1 MIKETPE
8 NPYKTRRGS
17 PEMHIQAECV
27 KWLWNERPMTRG
39 LFFHVENELSMA
51 GNNAAVGAI
60 RRAQGIVKGVSDCIL
75 LMQRGGYG
83 ALLVEF
89 KTATG
94 YQSSAQKEWQSLVE
108 RQGYKYVVCRS
119 LEEFKEIIDNYLK
132 L

>member
-1 MIKETPE
+1 MIQETPP
-8 NPYKTRRGS
+8 NPYRKHRGS

-27 KWLWNERPMTRG
+27 KWLWNEKPETRG

-51 GNNAAVGAI
+51 GNNAALGAI

-75 LMQRGGYG
+75 LIKRGDYG

-89 KTATG
+89 KTDIG
-94 YQSSAQKEWQSLVE
+94 RQSQVQKEWQVKVE
-108 RQGYKYVVCRS
+108 KEGYYYTVCRS
-119 LEEFKEIIDNYLK
+119 LDEFKKIIEWYLS

>member
-1 MIKETPE
+1 
-8 NPYKTRRGS
+8 
-17 PEMHIQAECV
+17 MHIQAECV
-27 KWLWNERPMTRG
+27 KWLWNERPQTRN

-51 GNNAAVGAI
+51 GNNAALGAI

-89 KTATG
+89 KTSTG

-119 LEEFKEIIDNYLK
+119 LEEFKEIVDNYLK